1 MRYASVPTVQSLDDL
16 MGSGPSF
23 VSSLPVADWEA
34 IDNEIGDL
42 WKTKAATKEA
52 EEEEVKEPEDIV
64 KKAKSIDQIT
74 KEKVLKINRLEGR
87 YEDNMDE
94 LAAKMKYNPAVTP
107 EDWKRAFGKC
117 DAFGCYWPEEGA
129 QADDYYS
136 VGGGGR
142 KNRPSRPQ
150 QKASRQNGGV
160 GVGGG

>member
-1 MRYASVPTVQSLDDL
+1 MRYASVPAVKSLDDL
-16 MGSGPSF
+16 MGASPSF
-23 VSSLPVADWEA
+23 ATSLPTADWEA

-42 WKTKAATKEA
+42 WKTEAATQEA
-52 EEEEVKEPEDIV
+52 EEEAEEAEDIV
-64 KKAKSIDQIT
+64 ETVKSIDQIT
-74 KEKVLKINRLEGR
+74 KEEVLKNNRLEGN

-94 LAAKMKYNPAVTP
+94 LEARMRYNPAATP

-142 KNRPSRPQ
+142 KSRPSRPQ

-160 GVGGG
+160 GIGGG